1 MYIFLKL
8 LYIIIIMKKLGIIVD
23 SFSGLTQ
30 EQANE
35 KGYSFLPLRIEIDG
49 VFYEDGKEI
58 DSQDLLKKLTT
69 EAKVKTSLPNYNLI
83 VQTIEETSNEYD
95 DVIYLGVSKELS
107 NTFSQ
112 FISVASEKN
121 NVYAMENHLFG
132 NQIIRVVEY
141 FKKLYENGASINE
154 LYSKLNDINET
165 SRTFIVPKNLQ
176 FIVNGGR
183 LSGLKKFILSYL
195 KMFPIL
201 SYDLEGKVKSISIK
215 KTFKQAVYKAFDLVN
230 DFIEE
235 IKSYNKEVNVYVDL
249 VAGID
254 NEVNNFITSD
264 EFIKPT
270 SKINTPASIAAH
282 TGPEAFAVSVM
293 LELDK

>member
-1 MYIFLKL
+1 
-8 LYIIIIMKKLGIIVD
+8 MKKLGIIVD

-35 KGYSFLPLRIEIDG
+35 KGYRFLPLRIEIDG

-69 EAKVKTSLPNYNLI
+69 ETKVKTSLPNYNLI

-183 LSGLKKFILSYL
+183 LSGLLKEIYSIL
-195 KMFPIL
+195 
-201 SYDLEGKVKSISIK
+201 
-215 KTFKQAVYKAFDLVN
+215 FK
-230 DFIEE
+230 
-235 IKSYNKEVNVYVDL
+235 NVPYSFL
-249 VAGID
+249 WLRR
-254 NEVNNFITSD
+254 E
-264 EFIKPT
+264 
-270 SKINTPASIAAH
+270 SKIYFN
-282 TGPEAFAVSVM
+282 
-293 LELDK
+293 

>member
-1 MYIFLKL
+1 
-8 LYIIIIMKKLGIIVD
+8 MKKLGIIVD

-35 KGYSFLPLRIEIDG
+35 KGYRFLPLRIEIDG

-69 EAKVKTSLPNYNLI
+69 ETKVKTSLPNYNLI

-183 LSGLKKFILSYL
+183 LSRL
-195 KMFPIL
+195 
-201 SYDLEGKVKSISIK
+201 
-215 KTFKQAVYKAFDLVN
+215 
-230 DFIEE
+230 
-235 IKSYNKEVNVYVDL
+235 
-249 VAGID
+249 
-254 NEVNNFITSD
+254 
-264 EFIKPT
+264 
-270 SKINTPASIAAH
+270 
-282 TGPEAFAVSVM
+282 
-293 LELDK
+293 